1 MPKKMRSKNAR
12 KAPKQR
18 SQKKDSRVGR
28 MRNGTRGDLQLS
40 ISNTSTNR
48 NYAGAQTYIKMSKDN
63 LRSLQLLAGRLDKA
77 DLNELGVSASQQ
89 PGLKKHFV
97 ILCKSGTIC
106 FSKNNLNEFPELKGN
121 TVVKGSGSN
130 PKGQS
135 DFCELLEKV
144 VKALYKG
151 EKSFARDRLLKTL
164 KALRKNFAS
173 MGSNKSAKSVKSAKS
188 AKSAVKKSTAKNSV
202 KKSSSA
208 RSRLSSA
215 NFSVPTLEENSHDYH
230 LGLTADCNYD
240 DILNELQ
247 TILDTCSDEQTRID
261 LVNELEV

>member
-1 MPKKMRSKNAR
+1 MPKNMRSKNAR
-12 KAPKQR
+12 KAPKKR
-18 SQKKDSRVGR
+18 SKKKESRVGR
-28 MRNGTRGDLQLS
+28 MRNGTRGNLQLS

-77 DLNELGVSASQQ
+77 DLNELGISASQQ
-89 PGLKKHFV
+89 PGLKEHFV
-97 ILCKSGTIC
+97 RVCKNVSKC

-121 TVVKGSGSN
+121 KVVAGTGSN

-144 VKALYKG
+144 VKALYSG
-151 EKSFARDRLLKTL
+151 EKSYARDRLLKTL
-164 KALRKNFAS
+164 KAMRKSFSS
-173 MGSNKSAKSVKSAKS
+173 MSSNKSTKTVKSS
-188 AKSAVKKSTAKNSV
+188 VRNSTA

-215 NFSVPTLEENSHDYH
+215 NFSAQTLEENSMN
-230 LGLTADCNYD
+230 LELTGDCNYD
-240 DILNELQ
+240 DTLNELQ
-247 TILDTCSDEQTRID
+247 TILDGCSNEQTRID
-261 LVNELEV
+261 LVNDLQV

>member
-12 KAPKQR
+12 KAPKKR
-18 SQKKDSRVGR
+18 SQKNDSRVGK
-28 MRNGTRGDLQLS
+28 MRNGTRGSLQLS
-40 ISNTSTNR
+40 VSNTSTNR
-48 NYAGAQTYIKMSKDN
+48 NYAGTQTYIKMSKDN

-89 PGLKKHFV
+89 PGLKKHF
-97 ILCKSGTIC
+97 IISCKSGTVC

-121 TVVKGSGSN
+121 KVVEGTGSN
-130 PKGQS
+130 PKAQA

-188 AKSAVKKSTAKNSV
+188 SVKKSTAKNSV

-230 LGLTADCNYD
+230 LGLSGDCNYD

-247 TILDTCSDEQTRID
+247 TILDTCSDERTRID